1 VAATRARTEL
11 HLLGTAIVKRD
22 GHELGSGSS
31 RSLLGIAWDAL
42 KDDFARAHA
51 EQEPEVTTPQQT
63 EFDFGPSEPSIRL
76 RRLPADWKPR
86 ESAVAITAIEPVVER
101 IERPRAGLAARAF
114 GTVVHALLED
124 LAGRNGVDAAVI
136 DEVKGWRQRATAL
149 LRAAGLPRTEAE
161 SQSGDILRAL
171 LAVLNDANGRWI
183 LGARASAQT
192 EASWSTW
199 ASDDIVRT
207 LRGDRIF
214 RAGATP
220 CSREETHL
228 WIVDYKT
235 ARHGES
241 GLDAFLQTEKEKY
254 LGQLEAYAAV
264 MRKVHGEDTALRLA
278 LYYPLLTR
286 LVWW

>member
-1 VAATRARTEL
+1 
-11 HLLGTAIVKRD
+11 
-22 GHELGSGSS
+22 
-31 RSLLGIAWDAL
+31 
-42 KDDFARAHA
+42 
-51 EQEPEVTTPQQT
+51 
-63 EFDFGPSEPSIRL
+63 
-76 RRLPADWKPR
+76 
-86 ESAVAITAIEPVVER
+86 
-101 IERPRAGLAARAF
+101 
-114 GTVVHALLED
+114 
-124 LAGRNGVDAAVI
+124 
-136 DEVKGWRQRATAL
+136 
-149 LRAAGLPRTEAE
+149 
-161 SQSGDILRAL
+161 
-171 LAVLNDANGRWI
+171 